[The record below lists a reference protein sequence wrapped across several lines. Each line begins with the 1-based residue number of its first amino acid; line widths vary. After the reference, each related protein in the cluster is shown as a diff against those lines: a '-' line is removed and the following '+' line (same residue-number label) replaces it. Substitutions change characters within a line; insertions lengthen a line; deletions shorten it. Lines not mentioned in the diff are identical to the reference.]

1 MPFLKGARAGGSVS
15 PILIDS
21 EQLQKATGYE
31 RTSDLEKC
39 LRKNGI
45 PFVRG
50 RSGCIFT
57 TAEAVNQALGIK
69 TANPNNLGHDDIEF
83 T

>member
-1 MPFLKGARAGGSVS
+1 VS
-15 PILIDS
+15 TILIDS

-45 PFVRG
+45 PFARG
-50 RSGCIFT
+50 RNGCIFT
-57 TAEAVNQALGIK
+57 TTEAVNQALGIK
-69 TANPNNLGHDDIEF
+69 NSDPNSLDRDDIEF

>member
-1 MPFLKGARAGGSVS
+1 LNT
-15 PILIDS
+15 ILIDS

-45 PFVRG
+45 PFARG
-50 RSGCIFT
+50 RNGCIFT
-57 TAEAVNQALGIK
+57 TTEAVNQALGIK
-69 TANPNNLGHDDIEF
+69 TANPNNIGRDDIEF

>member
-1 MPFLKGARAGGSVS
+1 MSS
-15 PILIDS
+15 ILIDS
-21 EQLQKATGYE
+21 EQLQKATGYD
-31 RTSDLEKC
+31 RPGDLEKC

-50 RSGCIFT
+50 RSGRIFT

-69 TANPNNLGHDDIEF
+69 AADPNKQDKDEVEF
-83 T
+83 A

>member
-1 MPFLKGARAGGSVS
+1 MSS
-15 PILIDS
+15 ILIDS
-21 EQLQKATGYE
+21 EQLLKATGYE
-31 RTSDLEKC
+31 RQGDLEKC

-69 TANPNNLGHDDIEF
+69 TANTNHQDHEDVEF

>member
-1 MPFLKGARAGGSVS
+1 MSS
-15 PILIDS
+15 ILIDS
-21 EQLQKATGYE
+21 EQLLKATGYE
-31 RTSDLEKC
+31 RQGDLEKC

-50 RSGCIFT
+50 RGGCIFT

-69 TANPNNLGHDDIEF
+69 TAHTNQQEHEDVEF

>member
-1 MPFLKGARAGGSVS
+1 MSR
-15 PILIDS
+15 ILIDS
-21 EQLQKATGYE
+21 EQLQKATGYD
-31 RTSDLEKC
+31 RPGDLEKC

-50 RSGCIFT
+50 RSGRIFT

-69 TANPNNLGHDDIEF
+69 TANPNNQDQDKDEVEF
-83 T
+83 A